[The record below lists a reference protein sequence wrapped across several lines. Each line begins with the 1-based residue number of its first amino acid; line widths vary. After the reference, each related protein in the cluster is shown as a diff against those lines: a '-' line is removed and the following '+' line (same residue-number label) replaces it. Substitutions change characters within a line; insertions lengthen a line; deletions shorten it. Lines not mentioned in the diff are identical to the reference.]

1 MEIARLSDRA
11 RRILAALVR
20 EYIETGEP
28 VGSLAIVGRGG
39 LDVSSATVRNELAR
53 LEELGFLR
61 QPHTS
66 AGRVPTDL
74 GYRCYVDLLMQN
86 RRPGRAMA
94 SHEAGLRKRASVAL
108 MDDVLSYASHVV
120 SETSHHVGFA
130 LGPENE
136 AAAFYQIDF
145 VPLAGSAILVVV
157 VARGGLVKQKV
168 VDLGE
173 RMDPTQLRQ
182 AANYLNSEFC
192 GRTLAE
198 VRAQVMTRLE
208 EERTLFDAL
217 MSRALRL
224 ARSTFQD
231 LPATTPI
238 FIEGAASL
246 LGDSMAAG
254 KVSVGTMR
262 ALLTMV
268 EEKHRLVR
276 LLTEYMD
283 GPGMTVVIGREH
295 TLPDLRQFSLVAS
308 TYSDGDRTGSI
319 GLIGPT
325 RMHYS
330 RAIALV
336 DGIAQAISRVLRDN
350 GWRDGDQGTPEA

>member
-1 MEIARLSDRA
+1 MEITRLSDRA
-11 RRILAALVR
+11 RKILAALVR

-39 LDVSSATVRNELAR
+39 FDVSSATVRHELAR
-53 LEELGFLR
+53 LEELGFVR

-74 GYRCYVDLLMQN
+74 GYRCYVDVLLHN
-86 RRPGRAMA
+86 RRPGRAIA
-94 SHEAGLRKRASVAL
+94 SHEAGLRQRASAAL

-120 SETSHHVGFA
+120 SEESHHVGFA

-136 AAAFYQIDF
+136 AAAFHQIDF
-145 VPLAGSAILVVV
+145 VALTGSAILVV
-157 VARGGLVKQKV
+157 VARGGLVTQKV

-173 RMDPTQLRQ
+173 RLDPTELQQ

-198 VRAQVMTRLE
+198 VRAQVATRLE

-231 LPATTPI
+231 MPGTTPI

-246 LGDSMAAG
+246 LGESMEAG
-254 KVSVGTMR
+254 RVSVGTMR

-283 GPGMTVVIGREH
+283 GPGLTVVIGAEH

-308 TYSDGDRTGSI
+308 TYSDGDRIGSI

-325 RMHYS
+325 RMRYS

-336 DGIAQAISRVLRDN
+336 DGLAKAISRALRDS
-350 GWRDGDQGTPEA
+350 GWQDRDQRTPRA